1 MDLFHNPQALAALL
15 ASSSALLWG
24 TGDFSGGLASQR
36 SSPLSVMLVSTP
48 LGLLVLGGAALV
60 RHAPALTPHD
70 ALFAVLAGLCGA
82 AGSLGL
88 YQALSTGSMGVAA
101 PLTAAAATLVAL
113 VFGAITEGLPGA
125 NRGAGFLLAILAV
138 WVISR
143 SPSGSGRA
151 NFRALLPA
159 LAAGVGF
166 GLFFSFSAQF
176 TAQDVGWAVVLA
188 RLSAFAAVVIV
199 ALIVRHPF
207 RLERS
212 SFKLALLA
220 GTLDSL
226 GNLSYALATQVGR
239 LDIGAALSSLY
250 PVATVGLAAVV
261 LRERLTRWQGV
272 GAVLALVS
280 IPLLVG

>member
-15 ASSSALLWG
+15 ATSSALLWG

-60 RHAPALTPHD
+60 HHAPALTSHD

-88 YQALSTGSMGVAA
+88 YQALAQGSMGVAA
-101 PLTAAAATLVAL
+101 PLTAAVATVVAL
-113 VFGAITEGLPGA
+113 IFGAITEGLPGA
-125 NRGAGFLLAILAV
+125 TRGAGFLLAILAV

-143 SPSGSGRA
+143 GEARA
-151 NFRALLPA
+151 SRTGFQALIPA
-159 LAAGVGF
+159 VLAGIGF
-166 GLFFSFSAQF
+166 GLFFSLNAQF
-176 TAQDVGWAVVLA
+176 TAQDVGWAVVIA
-188 RLSAFAAVVIV
+188 RLSAFAAVLVV
-199 ALIVRHPF
+199 ALVVRHPF
-207 RLERS
+207 RLERGS
-212 SFKLALLA
+212 LPLALLA
-220 GTLDSL
+220 GALDSI

-239 LDIGAALSSLY
+239 LDAGAALSSLY

>member
-1 MDLFHNPQALAALL
+1 MNLFHDPQALAALL
-15 ASSSALLWG
+15 ATSSALLWG

-48 LGLLVLGGAALV
+48 LGLLVLVGAALF
-60 RHAPALTPHD
+60 RHASTPTPHD

-88 YQALSTGSMGVAA
+88 YQALSTGGMGVAA
-101 PLTAAAATLVAL
+101 PLTAAVATVVAL
-113 VFGAITEGLPGA
+113 IFGAITEGLPGA
-125 NRGAGFLLAILAV
+125 TRGAGFLLAILAV

-143 SPSGSGRA
+143 SPSGGGRA
-151 NFRALLPA
+151 DFRAVLPA
-159 LAAGVGF
+159 VAAGVGF
-166 GLFFSFSAQF
+166 GLFFSLNAQF

-199 ALIVRHPF
+199 ALVVRHPF
-207 RLERS
+207 RLERGS
-212 SFKLALLA
+212 LTLALLA

-226 GNLSYALATQVGR
+226 GNLSYALATQAGR

>member
-1 MDLFHNPQALAALL
+1 MEFFHNPQALAALL

-48 LGLLVLGGAALV
+48 LGLLVLGGAAFA
-60 RHAPALTPHD
+60 RHAPTLTPHD

-88 YQALSTGSMGVAA
+88 YQALAQGSMGVAA
-101 PLTAAAATLVAL
+101 PLTAAVATVVAL
-113 VFGAITEGLPGA
+113 VFGAITEGLPDA
-125 NRGAGFLLAILAV
+125 TRGAGFLLAILAV

-143 SPSGSGRA
+143 GEAGANRA
-151 NFRALLPA
+151 GLRALLPA
-159 LAAGVGF
+159 VLAGIGF
-166 GLFFSFSAQF
+166 GLFFSLSAQF
-176 TAQDVGWAVVLA
+176 TAQDVGWAVALA
-188 RLSAFAAVVIV
+188 RLSAFATVVIV

-207 RLERS
+207 RLERG
-212 SFKLALLA
+212 SFRLALLA

-272 GAVLALVS
+272 GAALALVS

>member
-1 MDLFHNPQALAALL
+1 MEIVHNPQAVAPLLAA
-15 ASSSALLWG
+15 ASALAWG
-24 TGDFSGGLASQR
+24 TGDFSGGLASKR

-48 LGLLVLGGAALV
+48 LGLLVLAGAAVV
-60 RHAPALTPHD
+60 RQAPALTPHD
-70 ALFAVLAGLCGA
+70 ALFAALAGLCGA

-101 PLTAAAATLVAL
+101 PLTAALATVVAL
-113 VFGAITEGLPGA
+113 IFGAATEGLPGA
-125 NRGAGFLLAILAV
+125 TRGAGFLLAILAV

-143 SPSGSGRA
+143 NPSETGRK

-207 RLERS
+207 RLEWV